1 MSASKLY
8 EVSHIIDRRLR
19 NGNVEYKIKWLR
31 YPLKDCSW
39 EPIQNL
45 KTCEDLIEIFEA
57 KSPNLVRK
65 NKRARFSSAINK
77 KTLSRI

>member
-8 EVSHIIDRRLR
+8 EVSHIIDRRLS

-45 KTCEDLIEIFEA
+45 KTCDDLIQIFEA
-57 KSPNLVRK
+57 KSPNLVRR
-65 NKRARFSSAINK
+65 NKRVRFSLKTNK
-77 KTLSRI
+77 KTFSGI